1 MFGASLVRVTINE
14 IEDAPT
20 ACRQRKPENLRLIN
34 STKDVTIQPR
44 SCKEAANQLA
54 IISNERF
61 TLPVN

>member
-1 MFGASLVRVTINE
+1 MLGAALVRVTIKK
-14 IEDAPT
+14 IDDAPT

-44 SCKEAANQLA
+44 TWKEAANQLA

-61 TLPVN
+61 TLPVS